1 MKTNVNNQISI
12 PNDESDKKPMLCKSC
27 FSYFGRCSQM
37 DDKIVNLANEVLEDM
52 HSNQNKDVKS
62 DLLRDEIQE
71 LKASIELIKNQLNA
85 VDQKLNGLVK

>member
-1 MKTNVNNQISI
+1 
-12 PNDESDKKPMLCKSC
+12 
-27 FSYFGRCSQM
+27 M

>member
-1 MKTNVNNQISI
+1 
-12 PNDESDKKPMLCKSC
+12 
-27 FSYFGRCSQM
+27 M

-85 VDQKLNGLVK
+85 VDQKLTGLVK